1 MRKNY
6 KFSVI
11 MPIYNTEPYL
21 AESVESILNQTIG
34 FEDNIQLILV
44 NDGSPGNADELCTA
58 YKAQYPENVVYVN
71 QENAGVSHARNNG
84 LSYAYGKYVNFFDS
98 DDIWEADVFQIAYDF
113 LEAHQDEIDAVCC
126 IQKFFESATG
136 FHGLSKK
143 FDDGDR
149 IIDIHETPEHIL
161 LNVTSVFIKT
171 EVARHYTF
179 DTEISIGEDSK
190 YITDVIFEKEKYGA
204 LKSCVYHIRKRFT
217 GNSLTQAPS
226 PTKFTKTMDRYYSML
241 PVLSERKFGR
251 IIPYVQYAMFNGLK
265 FRVLSTKEPPL
276 TAEEKEIYINTVIS
290 LLQKIDDEVILKAKR
305 ALPATKLYI
314 LKLKYGSLSK
324 EDFTIRKNSLYFR
337 SILVANLSLNRLH
350 LQEITIEN
358 NLCTILGEVKFPI
371 NESIELHA
379 NLNGVLQQ
387 VILTDTPALD
397 TYSFKGELIR
407 KGRSFCFT
415 FPLKDEET
423 KLDFHIAF
431 EGYTFLQKPVATKNA
446 AQLKTDA
453 MDFENRRVT
462 LHQKELLIQPYK

>member
-1 MRKNY
+1 MKKDY
-6 KFSVI
+6 KFSVV

-21 AESVESILNQTIG
+21 AESVGSIINQTIG

-58 YKAQYPENVVYVN
+58 YKAQYPENVIYVN
-71 QENAGVSHARNNG
+71 QENTGVSHARNNG
-84 LSYAYGKYVNFFDS
+84 LFYAAGKYVNFFDS

-113 LEAHQDEIDAVCC
+113 LEAHQDEIDAACC
-126 IQKFFESATG
+126 IQKYFESVTG

-149 IIDIHETPEHIL
+149 VIDIHENPEHIL

-190 YITDVIFEKEKYGA
+190 YITEVIFEKEKYGA

-241 PVLSERKFGR
+241 PVLSEKKFGR

-265 FRVLSTKEPPL
+265 FRVLSTRELPL
-276 TAEEKEIYINTVIS
+276 TPEEKEIYIATVIS
-290 LLQKIDDEVILKAKR
+290 LLKKIDDEVILKAKR
-305 ALPATKLYI
+305 ALPPLKLYM
-314 LKLKYGSLSK
+314 LKLKYGELAKS
-324 EDFTIRKNSLYFR
+324 DFTIKKNSLYFR

-350 LQEITIEN
+350 LKDIFIKDN
-358 NLCTILGEVKFPI
+358 CCTICGEVKFPLHDDF
-371 NESIELHA
+371 SLHA
-379 NLNGVLQQ
+379 NLNGVPKE
-387 VILTDTPALD
+387 VVLTDAPELD
-397 TYSFKGELIR
+397 TYSFKGDLIR
-407 KGRSFCFT
+407 KGRTICFT
-415 FPLKDEET
+415 FPLDYECV
-423 KLDFHIAF
+423 KL
-431 EGYTFLQKPVATKNA
+431 TFDITYDGHTFPQKPVATQNA
-446 AQLKTDA
+446 ATLRTA
-453 MDFENRRVT
+453 SLTLGNRCIT
-462 LHQKELLIQPYK
+462 LQQKELLIRLQK